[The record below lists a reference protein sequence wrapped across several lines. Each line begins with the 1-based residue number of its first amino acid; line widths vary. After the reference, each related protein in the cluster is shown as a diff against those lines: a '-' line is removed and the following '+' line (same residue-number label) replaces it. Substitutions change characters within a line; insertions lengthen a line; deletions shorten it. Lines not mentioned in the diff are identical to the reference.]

1 MSIIAVFNPQRGV
14 GATTTALNLLAG
26 IAQRGQRPLAI
37 DLDPAGDLTWAFGA
51 PPARATDSVVAFFR
65 HRQPLGD
72 IAEITRSGVVLCP
85 AHADLARLD
94 AELGKGTV
102 AITRLRRAVRRP
114 GAVTGPVV
122 IDCGPRIDVLSLN
135 AVFACELLLVP
146 VTDDDAGLHGARQVE
161 RAVRALEPVLKKP
174 LPRRYLATRV
184 DPARGHSAEEEIRRE
199 LATIAAA
206 GGVCTTLIRECPE
219 LAESRAA
226 GLDVFRHAP
235 ASAGAQDYLS
245 LVTEL
250 ADAGFF
256 A

>member
-1 MSIIAVFNPQRGV
+1 MSIIAVLNLQRGV

-37 DLDPAGDLTWAFGA
+37 DLDPTGDLTWAFGA
-51 PPARATDSVVAFFR
+51 PPARAADSVFAFFR

-146 VTDDDAGLHGARQVE
+146 VTDAAAALQGARQVE
-161 RAVRALEPVLKKP
+161 RAVRALEPVLKQP

-184 DPARGHSAEEEIRRE
+184 DPARGRSAEEIRTE
-199 LATIAAA
+199 LAAIAPA
-206 GGVCTTLIRECPE
+206 GGVCASSIRECPE

-235 ASAGAQDYLS
+235 DSAGAQDYLS
-245 LVTEL
+245 LVAEL
-250 ADAGFF
+250 ADAGFL